1 MPLHLTKVAFGCRTV
16 EAVVKRVAARTHGG
30 EMRVVTRMRPKRMEE
45 LIGGSLHWI
54 VKHRLIGRQTIL
66 RFEDRKDGRID
77 IVWSGELELIPA
89 DPQARPPGLALP
101 RGRAKCPTTPATV
114 SPTSPRAFTPSWP
127 RSTWSSPNRNLSNNR
142 RPHYLAVPALHREPN
157 MTVITTSAAI
167 DAKVAARAMLSHP
180 FYQAWTE
187 GRLPLDTLRDYARQY
202 FHHVEAF
209 PRAVSAVHS
218 ACPDR
223 DGRRMLA
230 ENLAEEEGIEAG
242 KQDHASL
249 WMMFACGLGESAD
262 AVRNQA
268 LNAETQALI
277 DTFRSLSRKSYASGL
292 GALYA
297 YESQFPGV
305 ASAKIEGL
313 IERYGISDEETLR
326 FFRVHESA
334 DVEHSAVC
342 RGLLDRL
349 PEAERAEA
357 VAAGEELAGALWN
370 FLSGVETSASVH

>member
-1 MPLHLTKVAFGCRTV
+1 MTTFAVSSQIDSKVA
-16 EAVVKRVAARTHGG
+16 E
-30 EMRVVTRMRPKRMEE
+30 
-45 LIGGSLHWI
+45 
-54 VKHRLIGRQTIL
+54 
-66 RFEDRKDGRID
+66 
-77 IVWSGELELIPA
+77 
-89 DPQARPPGLALP
+89 
-101 RGRAKCPTTPATV
+101 
-114 SPTSPRAFTPSWP
+114 
-127 RSTWSSPNRNLSNNR
+127 
-142 RPHYLAVPALHREPN
+142 
-157 MTVITTSAAI
+157 
-167 DAKVAARAMLSHP
+167 RAMLKHP

-230 ENLAEEEGIEAG
+230 ENLAEEEGLESG

-249 WMMFACGLGESAD
+249 WLMFACGLGED
-262 AVRNQA
+262 EGAVRAQP
-268 LNAETQALI
+268 LNEETLGLI
-277 DTFRSLSRKSYASGL
+277 DTFRRLSRRSYASGL

-342 RGLLDRL
+342 RQLLDRL
-349 PEAERAEA
+349 PEGQREEA
-357 VAAGEELAGALWN
+357 IAAGEELAGALWN
-370 FLSGVETSASVH
+370 FLSGVEREATVH

>member
-1 MPLHLTKVAFGCRTV
+1 MNTTSSLIDSKVA
-16 EAVVKRVAARTHGG
+16 EK
-30 EMRVVTRMRPKRMEE
+30 
-45 LIGGSLHWI
+45 
-54 VKHRLIGRQTIL
+54 
-66 RFEDRKDGRID
+66 
-77 IVWSGELELIPA
+77 
-89 DPQARPPGLALP
+89 
-101 RGRAKCPTTPATV
+101 
-114 SPTSPRAFTPSWP
+114 
-127 RSTWSSPNRNLSNNR
+127 
-142 RPHYLAVPALHREPN
+142 
-157 MTVITTSAAI
+157 
-167 DAKVAARAMLSHP
+167 AMLKHP

-187 GRLPLDTLRDYARQY
+187 GRLPIDTLRAYARQY

-223 DGRRMLA
+223 DGRRLLA

-249 WMMFACGLGESAD
+249 WLMFAGGLGESAE
-262 AVRNQA
+262 AVRAQP
-268 LNAETQALI
+268 LNRETKALI
-277 DTFRSLSRKSYASGL
+277 DTFRRLSRQSYAAGL

-313 IERYGISDEETLR
+313 IDRYGINDEETLR

-342 RGLLDRL
+342 RTLLDRL
-349 PEAERAEA
+349 PESERAEA
-357 VAAGEELAGALWN
+357 VAAGEELAAALWN
-370 FLSGVETSASVH
+370 FLSGVEASAALN

>member
-1 MPLHLTKVAFGCRTV
+1 MHIFK
-16 EAVVKRVAARTHGG
+16 
-30 EMRVVTRMRPKRMEE
+30 
-45 LIGGSLHWI
+45 
-54 VKHRLIGRQTIL
+54 
-66 RFEDRKDGRID
+66 
-77 IVWSGELELIPA
+77 
-89 DPQARPPGLALP
+89 
-101 RGRAKCPTTPATV
+101 
-114 SPTSPRAFTPSWP
+114 
-127 RSTWSSPNRNLSNNR
+127 
-142 RPHYLAVPALHREPN
+142 REPG
-157 MTVITTSAAI
+157 MTNTTVSAAI
-167 DAKVAARAMLSHP
+167 DAKVAERAMLSHP

-249 WMMFACGLGESAD
+249 WLMFACGLGENED
-262 AVRNQA
+262 AVRGQR
-268 LNAETQALI
+268 LNPETEALI
-277 DTFRSLSRKSYASGL
+277 DTFRRLSRKSYASGL

-313 IERYGISDEETLR
+313 VERYGVSDEATLR

-334 DVEHSAVC
+334 DVEHSQVC
-342 RGLLDRL
+342 RELLDRL
-349 PEAERAEA
+349 PPAERSEA
-357 VAAGEELAGALWN
+357 IDAGEELAGALWN
-370 FLSGVETSASVH
+370 FLSGVEAVSVQ

>member
-1 MPLHLTKVAFGCRTV
+1 
-16 EAVVKRVAARTHGG
+16 
-30 EMRVVTRMRPKRMEE
+30 
-45 LIGGSLHWI
+45 
-54 VKHRLIGRQTIL
+54 
-66 RFEDRKDGRID
+66 
-77 IVWSGELELIPA
+77 
-89 DPQARPPGLALP
+89 
-101 RGRAKCPTTPATV
+101 
-114 SPTSPRAFTPSWP
+114 
-127 RSTWSSPNRNLSNNR
+127 
-142 RPHYLAVPALHREPN
+142 
-157 MTVITTSAAI
+157 MTTTSSLI
-167 DAKVAARAMLSHP
+167 DAKVAERAMLKHP

-249 WMMFACGLGESAD
+249 WLMFASGLEHEA
-262 AVRNQA
+262 AVREQE
-268 LNAETQALI
+268 LNGETQGLI
-277 DTFRSLSRKSYASGL
+277 DTFRRLSRQSYAAGL

-297 YESQFPGV
+297 YESQCPGV

-313 IERYGISDEETLR
+313 IDRYGIEDEETLR

-349 PEAERAEA
+349 TDAEKNEA

-370 FLSGVETSASVH
+370 FLSGVEARATVN

>member
-1 MPLHLTKVAFGCRTV
+1 MTTTSSLIDSKVA
-16 EAVVKRVAARTHGG
+16 
-30 EMRVVTRMRPKRMEE
+30 
-45 LIGGSLHWI
+45 
-54 VKHRLIGRQTIL
+54 
-66 RFEDRKDGRID
+66 D
-77 IVWSGELELIPA
+77 
-89 DPQARPPGLALP
+89 
-101 RGRAKCPTTPATV
+101 
-114 SPTSPRAFTPSWP
+114 
-127 RSTWSSPNRNLSNNR
+127 
-142 RPHYLAVPALHREPN
+142 
-157 MTVITTSAAI
+157 
-167 DAKVAARAMLSHP
+167 RAMLKHP

-187 GRLPLDTLRDYARQY
+187 GRLPLETLRDYARQY

-223 DGRRMLA
+223 DGRRMLT
-230 ENLAEEEGIEAG
+230 ENLAEEEGVEAG

-249 WMMFACGLGESAD
+249 WLMFACGLGESER
-262 AVRNQA
+262 AVREQQ
-268 LNAETQALI
+268 LNPETRALI
-277 DTFRSLSRKSYASGL
+277 ETFRRLSRQSYAAGL

-305 ASAKIEGL
+305 ASAKVEGL
-313 IERYGISDEETLR
+313 IDRYGISDEPTLR

-342 RGLLDRL
+342 RALLDRL

-370 FLSGVETSASVH
+370 FLSGVEARATVN

>member
-1 MPLHLTKVAFGCRTV
+1 MTTLTVSSRIDSKVA
-16 EAVVKRVAARTHGG
+16 E
-30 EMRVVTRMRPKRMEE
+30 
-45 LIGGSLHWI
+45 
-54 VKHRLIGRQTIL
+54 
-66 RFEDRKDGRID
+66 
-77 IVWSGELELIPA
+77 
-89 DPQARPPGLALP
+89 
-101 RGRAKCPTTPATV
+101 
-114 SPTSPRAFTPSWP
+114 
-127 RSTWSSPNRNLSNNR
+127 
-142 RPHYLAVPALHREPN
+142 
-157 MTVITTSAAI
+157 
-167 DAKVAARAMLSHP
+167 RAMLKHP

-230 ENLAEEEGIEAG
+230 ENLAEEEGLEAG

-249 WMMFACGLGESAD
+249 WLMFACGLGEDES
-262 AVRNQA
+262 AVRAQN
-268 LNAETQALI
+268 LNAETIALI
-277 DTFRSLSRKSYASGL
+277 ETFRRLSRRSYASGL

-297 YESQFPGV
+297 YESQFPAV

-313 IERYGISDEETLR
+313 VERYGIADEETLR

-334 DVEHSAVC
+334 DVEHSRVC
-342 RGLLDRL
+342 RELLDRL
-349 PEAERAEA
+349 PERQREEA

-370 FLSGVETSASVH
+370 FLSGVEREATVH

>member
-1 MPLHLTKVAFGCRTV
+1 MIALTTSSLIDSKVA
-16 EAVVKRVAARTHGG
+16 E
-30 EMRVVTRMRPKRMEE
+30 
-45 LIGGSLHWI
+45 
-54 VKHRLIGRQTIL
+54 
-66 RFEDRKDGRID
+66 
-77 IVWSGELELIPA
+77 
-89 DPQARPPGLALP
+89 
-101 RGRAKCPTTPATV
+101 
-114 SPTSPRAFTPSWP
+114 
-127 RSTWSSPNRNLSNNR
+127 
-142 RPHYLAVPALHREPN
+142 
-157 MTVITTSAAI
+157 
-167 DAKVAARAMLSHP
+167 RAMLRHP

-187 GRLPLDTLRDYARQY
+187 GRLPIDTLRDYARQY

-230 ENLAEEEGIEAG
+230 ENLAEEEGIETG

-249 WMMFACGLGESAD
+249 WLMFACGLGESED
-262 AVRNQA
+262 AVRSQQ

-277 DTFRSLSRKSYASGL
+277 ETFSRLSRQSYAAGL

-305 ASAKIEGL
+305 ANAKIEGL
-313 IERYGISDEETLR
+313 IDRYGIKDEETLR

-334 DVEHSAVC
+334 DIEHSAVC

-349 PEAERAEA
+349 PKAERAEA
-357 VAAGEELAGALWN
+357 VVAGEELARALWN
-370 FLSGVETSASVH
+370 FLSGVEARASLN